1 MAIVRRQSPDVG
13 ACAWACAWA
22 LGAALL
28 VAAPLCAGDDPLRLP
43 IGDPARRGKDAAV
56 VLDGI
61 TDTSSGDVIA
71 PALLPRA
78 LAQVRVLFVG
88 ESHTDMETHRIE
100 LRVIEELARS
110 GRKVFVGLEMYPYT
124 EQRFLDQWSAG
135 EIPEAAFLEA
145 SHWYKNWGYHWNY
158 YRDIFLFARANRL
171 RMFAINTP
179 REVVAAVRKK
189 GFVGLTDE
197 ERAHIPA
204 KIETDNAEHL
214 RLFKASFDS
223 DSFHAGMS
231 EDDWKSMDNAQC
243 AWDAT
248 MGYNAVQ
255 ALQKFGDHNT
265 IMVVLIGSGHVQ
277 YGLGAER
284 QAKSAYSGKMASL
297 LAVPVSD
304 EKRGRVG
311 AVNGAYANFVWGI
324 PAETDPLYPSLGL
337 ATRLSEADGLLSV
350 LDVEKDSPAARAGVV
365 AKDLLVSF
373 DGFPVKDRESLSRLM
388 AGKGWGDTAGL
399 VVRRSGRDV
408 AVTVLFRR
416 ELRAPATPAPSS

>member
-1 MAIVRRQSPDVG
+1 MMSRMSRGAGFGVG
-13 ACAWACAWA
+13 V
-22 LGAALL
+22 ALL
-28 VAAPLCAGDDPLRLP
+28 AVAAPLCAGDDILRLP
-43 IGDPARRGKDAAV
+43 IGDPARRGRDVAV

-61 TDTSSGDVIA
+61 TDTSSGEVIA
-71 PALLPRA
+71 PAMLSAA
-78 LAQVRVLFVG
+78 LASVRVLFVG

-100 LRVIEELARS
+100 LRVIEELARA

-124 EQRFLDQWSAG
+124 EQKFLDQWSAG
-135 EIPEAAFLEA
+135 ELAEAAFLEA
-145 SHWYKNWGYHWNY
+145 SRWYKNWGYHWNY
-158 YRDIFLFARANRL
+158 YRDIFLFAQRNRL

-189 GFVGLTDE
+189 GFQGLTDE

-214 RLFKASFDS
+214 RLFKASFDG
-223 DSFHAGMS
+223 DSFHAGMN
-231 EDDWKSMDNAQC
+231 EEDWKSMENAQC

-255 ALQKFGDHNT
+255 ALQKFGDEKT

-284 QAKSAYSGKMASL
+284 QARSAFPGKMASL

-304 EKRGRVG
+304 EKRGRVDV
-311 AVNGAYANFVWGI
+311 VNGAYASFIWGI

-337 ATRLSEADGLLSV
+337 ATRASEADQLLMV
-350 LDVEKDSPAARAGVV
+350 LDAEKGSPAARAGVA

-373 DGFPVKDRESLSRLM
+373 DGAPVKDREGLARLM
-388 AGKGWGDTAGL
+388 AGKSWGDTAKL
-399 VVRRSGRDV
+399 LVRRGGRDI

-416 ELRAPATPAPSS
+416 ELRAPATPAPSASRGTP